1 MTATNSRRTKAI
13 SALNPMAAF
22 FQPFHMGLSLS
33 TPKSRLWAKGG
44 LKVNLEPGTT
54 APGKAQSAIGGK
66 VIHVMR
72 VIGVPLIIRQ
82 FPGSL

>member
-1 MTATNSRRTKAI
+1 
-13 SALNPMAAF
+13 
-22 FQPFHMGLSLS
+22 MGLSLN
-33 TPKSRLWAKGG
+33 PAFGAKGG

-72 VIGVPLIIRQ
+72 VIVVPLLITWQ